1 MKAKLFSLMLGL
13 VTFGQTALAQNTG
26 YKMNVKMNDGSFF
39 SVPADDVS
47 EVYFTTTEEKQFTD
61 TYYTV
66 SGRAEKGPFKSGTT
80 ITMQPLDL
88 TLNALGSAQTTMT
101 FDDCGN
107 YAFRNTLFKYPYV
120 QVSANGLFYNEVDDY
135 NTRDTQINLQGYA
148 DLQNGNKVNVNVV
161 THLISERVAILVIGS
176 LDFDVALSQAQGEL
190 LSAFGLLRLND
201 KSFTQV
207 SITDGDDY
215 AAGLLAISMPLQYS
229 RKGSELISWLTRLRY
244 DFADDGKFTEQN
256 KEQYKK
262 DRNNLSLSYDVQRLI
277 EKYAEYG
284 VSVSVKDLKYF
295 YDWDDDGVAGN
306 EIYDPSQPA
315 TYDVTSISAPKEGGN
330 YTVNVSCNVP
340 LYTSPLNS
348 GDVNSIYTP
357 WGQYVQTYMS
367 VSSEYAHGVWTIKV
381 NPAEFKYISDTNVSL
396 YDAVGNTV
404 VSVRISQEGNPNGT
418 FLANEGVYYV
428 TEICRLLAQSHSKYR
443 IADAKYTGVVENSDS
458 KAPLDPSD
466 YNVRELFSNPYQMIN
481 RNAQLLRMASETG
494 VDALNP
500 MCYVTNALMYYE
512 LVTMF
517 GAVPYITTEQD
528 TYSIPRTSQDEIFNK
543 LVENLTSVIDK
554 LSDVKAGYIDNVD
567 GIAMPP
573 KDLARIVLADI
584 YMYQGNYSAA
594 KALLA
599 EIVSGNRYAL
609 VSTLNNIDGTSSEII
624 WSQPPYTQ
632 TRARASG
639 TTDIV
644 IDYNSPYCIIKTYA
658 DVLLSLAEC
667 ESKLG
672 NETKAKEYLNQVT
685 SAKSIETTSSEV
697 IPAISEVRSK
707 IQVDFGG
714 YFAFLKRTGLAKST
728 LGLEDYQLLF
738 PIPQEQLWVNPSMT
752 QNPGYDGYNSGT
764 R

>member
-13 VTFGQTALAQNTG
+13 VAFGHAALAQNTG
-26 YKMNVKMNDGSFF
+26 YKMNVKMIDGSFF

-66 SGRAEKGPFKSGTT
+66 SGRVEKGPFKSGTT

-88 TLNALGSAQTTMT
+88 TANALGTAQTTMT

-135 NTRDTQINLQGYA
+135 NTRDTQINIQGYA
-148 DLQNGNKVNVNVV
+148 DLQHGSKVNVNVV
-161 THLISERVAILVIGS
+161 THLISERVANLVIGGI
-176 LDFDVALSQAQGEL
+176 DFDVALTQAQGEL
-190 LSAFGLLRLND
+190 LSAFGLQRLNE

-215 AAGLLAISMPLQYS
+215 AAGLLAITMPLLYS
-229 RKGSELISWLTRLRY
+229 RKGSELISWMTRLRY

-262 DRNNLSLSYDVQRLI
+262 DRNNLSLSSKVQRLI
-277 EKYAEYG
+277 EKYNEYG

-315 TYDVTSISAPKEGGN
+315 TCDVTSISAPMEGGE

-340 LYTSPLNS
+340 LYTSPLNN
-348 GDVNSIYTP
+348 GDATTVYNP

-367 VSSEYAHGVWTIKV
+367 VSSEYKDGVWTIKV
-381 NPAEFKYISDTNVSL
+381 NPAQYKYINDTKVSL
-396 YDAVGNTV
+396 YDAVGNAV
-404 VSVRISQEGNPNGT
+404 VSVSISQEGNPNGT

-428 TEICRLLAQSHSKYR
+428 TEVCRQLAQSHVNYK
-443 IADAKYTGVVENSDS
+443 IADAKYTGIFPSEDF
-458 KAPLDPSD
+458 KAPLAPYD
-466 YNVRELFSNPYQMIN
+466 YNVRDLFSFPYQVIN
-481 RNAQLLRMASETG
+481 RNTQLLRMASETG

-512 LVTMF
+512 LVTLF
-517 GAVPYITTEQD
+517 GDVPYITTQQD
-528 TYSIPRTSQDEIFNK
+528 TYSIPRTSANEILNH
-543 LVENLTSVIDK
+543 LITDLTSAMEK
-554 LSDVKAGYIDNVD
+554 LSDVKAGYISDAN

-573 KDLARIVLADI
+573 KDLARVILADI
-584 YMYQGNYSAA
+584 YMYQEKYAEA
-594 KALLA
+594 KALLN
-599 EIVSGNRYAL
+599 EIVNANRYSL
-609 VSTLNNIDGTSSEII
+609 VTSVNDLGIDCSEII
-624 WSQPPYTQ
+624 WSMPSFGQ
-632 TRARASG
+632 TRARANRA
-639 TTDIV
+639 TIV
-644 IDYNSPYCIIKTYA
+644 LNDNCIVKTYA

-672 NETKAKEYLNQVT
+672 NDTKANEYLSQVK
-685 SAKSIETTSSEV
+685 SAKGIETTSNDV

-707 IQVDFGG
+707 IQIDFGG
-714 YFAFLKRTGLAKST
+714 YFAFLKRTGLAQST
-728 LGLEDYQLLF
+728 LGLEEYQLLF
-738 PIPQEQLWVNPSMT
+738 PIPQSVLDINPAMT
-752 QNPGYDGYNSGT
+752 QNPGYNGSVT

>member
-13 VTFGQTALAQNTG
+13 VTFGHAALAQNTG
-26 YKMNVKMNDGSFF
+26 YKMNVKMTDGSFF

-66 SGRAEKGPFKSGTT
+66 SGRVEKGPFKSGTT

-88 TLNALGSAQTTMT
+88 TANALGTAQTTMT

-120 QVSANGLFYNEVDDY
+120 QVSANGLFFNEVNDY
-135 NTRDTQINLQGYA
+135 NTRDTQISLQGYA
-148 DLQNGNKVNVNVV
+148 DLQNGSKVNVNVV
-161 THLISERVAILVIGS
+161 THLISERVVNLVIGG
-176 LDFDVALSQAQGEL
+176 LDFDVALSQAQGVL
-190 LSAFGLLRLND
+190 LSAFGLQRLND

-215 AAGLLAISMPLQYS
+215 AASLLAITMPLLYS
-229 RKGSELISWLTRLRY
+229 RKGSELISWMTRLRY

-262 DRNNLSLSYDVQRLI
+262 DRNNLSLSSKVQRLI
-277 EKYAEYG
+277 EKYNEYG

-315 TYDVTSISAPKEGGN
+315 TCDVTSISAPMEGGE

-340 LYTSPLNS
+340 LYTSPLNN
-348 GDVNSIYTP
+348 GDAEPTSVYYEPFIQSDMSLTTSYDNGVLSIT
-357 WGQYVQTYMS
+357 
-367 VSSEYAHGVWTIKV
+367 V
-381 NPAEFKYISDTNVSL
+381 NPAQYRIISDRNVIL
-396 YDAVGNTV
+396 YDAVGNAV
-404 VSVRISQEGNPNGT
+404 VSVSISQEGNPNGT
-418 FLANEGVYYV
+418 FLTNEGVSYV
-428 TEICRLLAQSHSKYR
+428 TEICRLLAQSHVKYK
-443 IADAKYTGVVENSDS
+443 IADTKYTGIFPSEDF
-458 KAPLDPSD
+458 KAPLAPYD
-466 YNVRELFSNPYQMIN
+466 YNVRDLFSFPYQVIN
-481 RNAQLLRMASETG
+481 RNTQLLRMASETG

-512 LVTMF
+512 LVTLF
-517 GAVPYITTEQD
+517 GDVPYITTQQD
-528 TYSIPRTSQDEIFNK
+528 TYSIPRTSANEI
-543 LVENLTSVIDK
+543 LTHLITDLTSAMEK
-554 LSDVKAGYIDNVD
+554 LSDVKAGYISDAN

-573 KDLARIVLADI
+573 KDLARVILADI
-584 YMYQGNYSAA
+584 YMYQGKYDEA
-594 KALLA
+594 KALLN
-599 EIVSGNRYAL
+599 EIVNANQYSL
-609 VSTLNNIDGTSSEII
+609 VSSVNDLGIDCPEII
-624 WSQPPYTQ
+624 WSQPSFGQ
-632 TRARASG
+632 TRVRANRA
-639 TTDIV
+639 TIV
-644 IDYNSPYCIIKTYA
+644 LNDNCIVKTYA

-672 NETKAKEYLNQVT
+672 NDTKANEYLSHVK
-685 SAKSIETTSSEV
+685 SAKGIETASADV

-707 IQVDFGG
+707 IQIDFGG
-714 YFAFLKRTGLAKST
+714 YFAFLKRTGLAQST
-728 LGLEDYQLLF
+728 FGLEEYQLLF
-738 PIPQEQLWVNPSMT
+738 PIPQSELDMNPAMT
-752 QNPGYDGYNSGT
+752 QNPGYNGSVT

>member
-13 VTFGQTALAQNTG
+13 VAFGHAAHAQNTG
-26 YKMNVKMNDGSFF
+26 YKMNVKMTDGSFF

-88 TLNALGSAQTTMT
+88 TANALGTAQTTMT

-120 QVSANGLFYNEVDDY
+120 QVSANGLFFNEVNDY
-135 NTRDTQINLQGYA
+135 NTRDTQISLQGYA
-148 DLQNGNKVNVNVV
+148 DLQNGSKVNVNVV
-161 THLISERVAILVIGS
+161 THLISERVVNLVIGG

-190 LSAFGLLRLND
+190 LSAFGLQRLND

-215 AAGLLAISMPLQYS
+215 AAGLLAITMPLLYS
-229 RKGSELISWLTRLRY
+229 RKGSELISWMTRLRY

-262 DRNNLSLSYDVQRLI
+262 DRNNLSLSSKVQRLI
-277 EKYAEYG
+277 EKYNEYG
-284 VSVSVKDLKYF
+284 VSISVKDLKYF

-315 TYDVTSISAPKEGGN
+315 TCDVTSISAPMEGGE

-340 LYTSPLNS
+340 LYTSPLNN
-348 GDVNSIYTP
+348 GDAEPTSVYYEPIIQSDMSLTTSYDNGVLSIT
-357 WGQYVQTYMS
+357 
-367 VSSEYAHGVWTIKV
+367 V
-381 NPAEFKYISDTNVSL
+381 NPAQYRIISDRNVIL
-396 YDAVGNTV
+396 YDAVGNAV
-404 VSVRISQEGNPNGT
+404 VSVSISQEGNPNGT
-418 FLANEGVYYV
+418 FLTNEGVSYV
-428 TEICRLLAQSHSKYR
+428 TEICRLLAQSHVNYK
-443 IADAKYTGVVENSDS
+443 IADAKYTGIFPSEDF
-458 KAPLDPSD
+458 KAPLTPYD
-466 YNVRELFSNPYQMIN
+466 YNVRDLFSFPYQVIN
-481 RNAQLLRMASETG
+481 RNTQLLRMASETG

-512 LVTMF
+512 LVTLF
-517 GAVPYITTEQD
+517 GDVPYITTQQD
-528 TYSIPRTSQDEIFNK
+528 TYSIPRTSANEI
-543 LVENLTSVIDK
+543 LTHLITDLTSAMEK
-554 LSDVKAGYIDNVD
+554 LSDVKAGYISDAN

-573 KDLARIVLADI
+573 KDLARVILADI
-584 YMYQGNYSAA
+584 YMYQGEYAEA
-594 KALLA
+594 KALLN
-599 EIVSGNRYAL
+599 EIVNANRYSL
-609 VSTLNNIDGTSSEII
+609 VTSVNDLGIDCSEII
-624 WSQPPYTQ
+624 WSMPSSGQ
-632 TRARASG
+632 TRARANRV
-639 TTDIV
+639 TIV
-644 IDYNSPYCIIKTYA
+644 LNDNCIVKTYA

-672 NETKAKEYLNQVT
+672 NNTKANEYLNQVK
-685 SAKSIETTSSEV
+685 SAKGIETTSTDV
-697 IPAISEVRSK
+697 LPAISEVRSK
-707 IQVDFGG
+707 IQIDFGG
-714 YFAFLKRTGLAKST
+714 YFAFLKRTGLAQST
-728 LGLEDYQLLF
+728 LGLEEYQLLF
-738 PIPQEQLWVNPSMT
+738 PIPQSELDMNPAMT
-752 QNPGYDGYNSGT
+752 QNPGYNGSVT

>member
-13 VTFGQTALAQNTG
+13 VAFGHAAHAQNTG
-26 YKMNVKMNDGSFF
+26 YKMNVKMTDGSFF

-88 TLNALGSAQTTMT
+88 MANALGTPQTTMT

-135 NTRDTQINLQGYA
+135 NTRDTQISLQGYA
-148 DLQNGNKVNVNVV
+148 DLQNGSKVNVNVV
-161 THLISERVAILVIGS
+161 THLISERVVNLVIGG
-176 LDFDVALSQAQGEL
+176 LNFDVALSQAQGEL
-190 LSAFGLLRLND
+190 LSAFGLQRLND

-215 AAGLLAISMPLQYS
+215 AAGLLAITMPLLYS
-229 RKGSELISWLTRLRY
+229 RKGSELISWMTRLRY

-262 DRNNLSLSYDVQRLI
+262 DRNNLSLSSKVQRLI
-277 EKYAEYG
+277 EKYNEYG

-315 TYDVTSISAPKEGGN
+315 TCDVTSISAPMEGGE

-340 LYTSPLNS
+340 LYTSPLNN
-348 GDVNSIYTP
+348 GDAEPTSVYYEPFIQSDMSLTTSYDNGVLSIT
-357 WGQYVQTYMS
+357 
-367 VSSEYAHGVWTIKV
+367 V
-381 NPAEFKYISDTNVSL
+381 NPAQYRIISDRNVIL
-396 YDAVGNTV
+396 YDAVGNAV
-404 VSVRISQEGNPNGT
+404 VSVSISQEGNPNGT
-418 FLANEGVYYV
+418 FLTNEGVSYV
-428 TEICRLLAQSHSKYR
+428 TEICRLLAQSHVKYK
-443 IADAKYTGVVENSDS
+443 IADAKYTGIFPSEDF
-458 KAPLDPSD
+458 KAPLAPYD
-466 YNVRELFSNPYQMIN
+466 YNVRDLFSFPYQVIN
-481 RNAQLLRMASETG
+481 RNTQLLRMASETG

-512 LVTMF
+512 LVTLF
-517 GAVPYITTEQD
+517 GDVPYITTQQD
-528 TYSIPRTSQDEIFNK
+528 TYSIPRTSANEI
-543 LVENLTSVIDK
+543 LTHLITDLTSAMEK
-554 LSDVKAGYIDNVD
+554 LSDVKAGYISDAN

-573 KDLARIVLADI
+573 KDLARVILADI
-584 YMYQGNYSAA
+584 YMYQGEYAEA
-594 KALLA
+594 KALLN
-599 EIVSGNRYAL
+599 EIVNANRYSL
-609 VSTLNNIDGTSSEII
+609 VTSVNDLGIDCSEII
-624 WSQPPYTQ
+624 WSMPSSGQ
-632 TRARASG
+632 TRARANRA
-639 TTDIV
+639 TIV
-644 IDYNSPYCIIKTYA
+644 LNDNCIVKTYA

-672 NETKAKEYLNQVT
+672 NNTKANEYLNQVK
-685 SAKSIETTSSEV
+685 SAKGIETTSTDV
-697 IPAISEVRSK
+697 LPAISEVRCK
-707 IQVDFGG
+707 IQIDFGG
-714 YFAFLKRTGLAKST
+714 YFAFLKRTGLAQST

-738 PIPQEQLWVNPSMT
+738 PIPQDEINMNPAMT
-752 QNPGYDGYNSGT
+752 QNPGYNGSVT

>member
-13 VTFGQTALAQNTG
+13 VAFGHAALAQNTG
-26 YKMNVKMNDGSFF
+26 YKMNVKMTDGSFF

-88 TLNALGSAQTTMT
+88 TANALGTAQTTMT

-120 QVSANGLFYNEVDDY
+120 QVSANGLFFNEVNDY
-135 NTRDTQINLQGYA
+135 NTRDTQISLQGYA
-148 DLQNGNKVNVNVV
+148 DLQNGSKVNVNVV
-161 THLISERVAILVIGS
+161 THLISERVVNLVIGG

-190 LSAFGLLRLND
+190 LSAFGLQRLND

-215 AAGLLAISMPLQYS
+215 AAGLLAITMPLLYS
-229 RKGSELISWLTRLRY
+229 RKGSELISWMTRLRY

-262 DRNNLSLSYDVQRLI
+262 DRNNLSLSSKVQRLI
-277 EKYAEYG
+277 EKYNEYG

-315 TYDVTSISAPKEGGN
+315 TCDVTSISAPMEGGE

-340 LYTSPLNS
+340 LYTSPLNN
-348 GDVNSIYTP
+348 GDAEPTSVYYEPFIQSDMSLTTSYDNGVLSIT
-357 WGQYVQTYMS
+357 
-367 VSSEYAHGVWTIKV
+367 V
-381 NPAEFKYISDTNVSL
+381 NPAQYRIISDRNVIL
-396 YDAVGNTV
+396 YDAVGNAV
-404 VSVRISQEGNPNGT
+404 VSVSISQEGNPNGT
-418 FLANEGVYYV
+418 FLTNEGVSYV
-428 TEICRLLAQSHSKYR
+428 TEICRLLAQSHVNYK
-443 IADAKYTGVVENSDS
+443 IADAKYTGIFPSEDF
-458 KAPLDPSD
+458 KAPLAPYD
-466 YNVRELFSNPYQMIN
+466 YNVRDLFSFPYQVIN
-481 RNAQLLRMASETG
+481 RNTQLLRMASETG

-512 LVTMF
+512 LVTLF
-517 GAVPYITTEQD
+517 GDVPYITTQQD
-528 TYSIPRTSQDEIFNK
+528 TYSIPRTSANEI
-543 LVENLTSVIDK
+543 LTHLITDLTSAMEK
-554 LSDVKAGYIDNVD
+554 LSDVKAGNISDAN

-573 KDLARIVLADI
+573 KDLARVILADI
-584 YMYQGNYSAA
+584 YMYQGKYAEA
-594 KALLA
+594 KALLN
-599 EIVSGNRYAL
+599 EIVNANRYSL
-609 VSTLNNIDGTSSEII
+609 VTSVNDLGIDCSEII
-624 WSQPPYTQ
+624 WSMPSSGQ
-632 TRARASG
+632 TRARANRA
-639 TTDIV
+639 TIV
-644 IDYNSPYCIIKTYA
+644 LNDNCIVKTYA

-672 NETKAKEYLNQVT
+672 NNTKANEYLNQVK
-685 SAKSIETTSSEV
+685 SAKGIETTSTDV
-697 IPAISEVRSK
+697 LPAISEVRSK
-707 IQVDFGG
+707 IQIDFGG
-714 YFAFLKRTGLAKST
+714 YFAFLKRTGLAQST
-728 LGLEDYQLLF
+728 LGLEEYQLLF
-738 PIPQEQLWVNPSMT
+738 PIPQSELDMNPAMT
-752 QNPGYDGYNSGT
+752 QNPGYNGSVT

>member
-1 MKAKLFSLMLGL
+1 MKAKLFSLMLGF

-148 DLQNGNKVNVNVV
+148 DLQNGSKVNVNVV
-161 THLISERVAILVIGS
+161 THLISERVANLVIGG
-176 LDFDVALSQAQGEL
+176 LDFDVALGQAQGEL

-348 GDVNSIYTP
+348 GDANTYPYYEPLVQSDMSLTTIYNN
-357 WGQYVQTYMS
+357 
-367 VSSEYAHGVWTIKV
+367 GVLTITV
-381 NPAEFKYISDTNVSL
+381 NPAQYRIISDRSVIL
-396 YDAVGNTV
+396 YDAVGNTAV
-404 VSVRISQEGNPNGT
+404 TVTVSQEGNPNGA
-418 FLANEGVYYV
+418 FLTGYGKAFV
-428 TEICRLLAQSHSKYR
+428 TNICQLLSSSHARYR
-443 IADAKYTGVVENSDS
+443 IADAKYTGLTDNDDFH
-458 KAPLDPSD
+458 APLDV
-466 YNVRELFSNPYQMIN
+466 YNSNLNYLYSYPYQLIN
-481 RNAQLLRMASETG
+481 RNIQLFRQVSSPT
-494 VDALNP
+494 VYALQP
-500 MCYVTNALMYYE
+500 MSVLTNSLAYYE
-512 LVTMF
+512 LVVMF
-517 GAVPYITTEQD
+517 GGVPYISQEQD
-528 TYSIPRTSQDEIFNK
+528 LYNYSIPRTSQEEILGK
-543 LVENLTSVIDK
+543 LVEDLTSIMENLQDI
-554 LSDVKAGYIDNVD
+554 KAGYIASEDD
-567 GIAMPP
+567 MAMPA
-573 KDLARIVLADI
+573 KDLARVLLADV
-584 YMYQGNYSAA
+584 YMYQGNYSTA
-594 KALLA
+594 KTLLG
-599 EIVSGNRYAL
+599 EIVNGGRYSLSATQNGL
-609 VSTLNNIDGTSSEII
+609 GENDAEII
-624 WSQPPYTQ
+624 WSMPTTNSGGGI
-632 TRARASG
+632 TRAA
-639 TTDIV
+639 
-644 IDYNSPYCIIKTYA
+644 IDYDSQYTIIKTYG

-667 ESKLG
+667 ECKLG

-697 IPAISEVRSK
+697 ISAISEVRGK

-738 PIPQEQLWVNPSMT
+738 PIPQNELYNNSSMT
-752 QNPGYDGYNSGT
+752 QNPGYDGYNGGT

>member
-13 VTFGQTALAQNTG
+13 VTLGQSALAQNTG
-26 YKMNVKMNDGSFF
+26 YKMNVKMTDGSFF

-88 TLNALGSAQTTMT
+88 TANALGTAQTTMT

-120 QVSANGLFYNEVDDY
+120 QVSANGLFFNEVDDY
-135 NTRDTQINLQGYA
+135 NTRDTQISLQGYA
-148 DLQNGNKVNVNVV
+148 DLQNGSKVNVNVV
-161 THLISERVAILVIGS
+161 THLISERVVNLVIGG

-190 LSAFGLLRLND
+190 LSAFGLQRLND

-215 AAGLLAISMPLQYS
+215 AAGLLAITMPLLYS
-229 RKGSELISWLTRLRY
+229 RKGSELISWMTRLRY

-262 DRNNLSLSYDVQRLI
+262 DRNNLSLSSKVQRLI
-277 EKYAEYG
+277 EKYNEYG

-315 TYDVTSISAPKEGGN
+315 TCDVTSISAPMEGGE

-340 LYTSPLNS
+340 LYTSPLNN
-348 GDVNSIYTP
+348 GDAEPTSVYYEPFIQSDMSLTTSYDNGVLSIT
-357 WGQYVQTYMS
+357 
-367 VSSEYAHGVWTIKV
+367 V
-381 NPAEFKYISDTNVSL
+381 NPAQYRIISDRNVIL
-396 YDAVGNTV
+396 YDAVGNAV
-404 VSVRISQEGNPNGT
+404 VSVSISQEGNPNGT
-418 FLANEGVYYV
+418 FLTNEGVSYV
-428 TEICRLLAQSHSKYR
+428 TAVCMQLAQSHVNYK
-443 IADAKYTGVVENSDS
+443 IADAKYTGIFPSEDF
-458 KAPLDPSD
+458 KAPLAPYD
-466 YNVRELFSNPYQMIN
+466 YNVRDLFCFPYQVIN

-494 VDALNP
+494 MEALNP

-512 LVTMF
+512 LVTLF
-517 GAVPYITTEQD
+517 GDVPYITTQQD
-528 TYSIPRTSQDEIFNK
+528 TYSIPRTSASEILNG
-543 LVENLTSVIDK
+543 LIANLTSVMDK
-554 LSDVKAGYIDNVD
+554 LSDVKAGYISDAD

-573 KDLARIVLADI
+573 KDLARVILADI
-584 YMYQGNYSAA
+584 YMYQGKYAEA
-594 KALLA
+594 KALLN
-599 EIVSGNRYAL
+599 EIVNANRYSL
-609 VSTLNNIDGTSSEII
+609 VSSVNDLGIDCSEII
-624 WSQPPYTQ
+624 WSMPSSGQ
-632 TRARASG
+632 TRARANRA
-639 TTDIV
+639 TIV
-644 IDYNSPYCIIKTYA
+644 LNDNCIVKTYA

-672 NETKAKEYLNQVT
+672 NNTKANEYLNQVK
-685 SAKSIETTSSEV
+685 SAKGIETTSTDV
-697 IPAISEVRSK
+697 LPAISEVRCK
-707 IQVDFGG
+707 IQIDFGG
-714 YFAFLKRTGLAKST
+714 YFAFLKRTGLAQST
-728 LGLEDYQLLF
+728 LGIEEYQLLF
-738 PIPQEQLWVNPSMT
+738 PIPQDELNMNPAMT
-752 QNPGYDGYNSGT
+752 QNPGYNGSVT

>member
-13 VTFGQTALAQNTG
+13 VTLGQSALAQNTG
-26 YKMNVKMNDGSFF
+26 YKMNVKMTDGSFF

-66 SGRAEKGPFKSGTT
+66 SGRVEKGPFKSGTT

-88 TLNALGSAQTTMT
+88 TANALGTAQTTMT

-120 QVSANGLFYNEVDDY
+120 QVSANGLFFNEVNDY
-135 NTRDTQINLQGYA
+135 NTRDTQISLQGYA
-148 DLQNGNKVNVNVV
+148 DLQNGSKVNVNVV
-161 THLISERVAILVIGS
+161 THLISERVVNLVIGG

-190 LSAFGLLRLND
+190 LSAFGLQRLND

-215 AAGLLAISMPLQYS
+215 AAGLLAITMPLLYS
-229 RKGSELISWLTRLRY
+229 RKGSELISWMTRLRY

-262 DRNNLSLSYDVQRLI
+262 DRNNLSLSSKVQRLI
-277 EKYAEYG
+277 EKYNEYG

-315 TYDVTSISAPKEGGN
+315 TCDVTSISAPMEGGE

-340 LYTSPLNS
+340 LYTSPLNN
-348 GDVNSIYTP
+348 GDAEPTSVYYEPFIQSDMSLTTSYDNGVLSIT
-357 WGQYVQTYMS
+357 
-367 VSSEYAHGVWTIKV
+367 V
-381 NPAEFKYISDTNVSL
+381 NPAQYRIISDRNVIL
-396 YDAVGNTV
+396 YDAVGNAV
-404 VSVRISQEGNPNGT
+404 VSVSISQEGNPNGI
-418 FLANEGVYYV
+418 FLTNEGVSYV
-428 TEICRLLAQSHSKYR
+428 TEICRLLAQSHVKYK
-443 IADAKYTGVVENSDS
+443 IADAKYTGIFPSEDF
-458 KAPLDPSD
+458 KAPLAPYD
-466 YNVRELFSNPYQMIN
+466 YNVRDLFSFPYQVIN
-481 RNAQLLRMASETG
+481 RNTQLLRMASETG

-512 LVTMF
+512 LVTLF
-517 GAVPYITTEQD
+517 GDVPYITTQQD
-528 TYSIPRTSQDEIFNK
+528 TYSIPRTSANEI
-543 LVENLTSVIDK
+543 LTHLITALTSAMEK
-554 LSDVKAGYIDNVD
+554 LSDVKAGYISDAN

-573 KDLARIVLADI
+573 KDLARVILADI
-584 YMYQGNYSAA
+584 YMYQGKYAEA
-594 KALLA
+594 KALLN
-599 EIVSGNRYAL
+599 EIVNANRYSL
-609 VSTLNNIDGTSSEII
+609 VTSVNDLGIDCSEII
-624 WSQPPYTQ
+624 WSMPSSGQ
-632 TRARASG
+632 TRARANRA
-639 TTDIV
+639 TIV
-644 IDYNSPYCIIKTYA
+644 LNDNCIVKTYA

-672 NETKAKEYLNQVT
+672 NNTKANEYLNQVK
-685 SAKSIETTSSEV
+685 SAKGIETTSTDV
-697 IPAISEVRSK
+697 LPAISEVRCK
-707 IQVDFGG
+707 IQIDFGG
-714 YFAFLKRTGLAKST
+714 YFAFLKRTGLAQST
-728 LGLEDYQLLF
+728 LGLEEYQLLF
-738 PIPQEQLWVNPSMT
+738 PIPQSELDMNPAMT
-752 QNPGYDGYNSGT
+752 QNPGYNGSVT

>member
-13 VTFGQTALAQNTG
+13 VTFGHAALAQNTG
-26 YKMNVKMNDGSFF
+26 YKMNVKMTDGSFF

-66 SGRAEKGPFKSGTT
+66 SGRVEKGPFKSGTT

-88 TLNALGSAQTTMT
+88 TANALGTAQTTMT

-120 QVSANGLFYNEVDDY
+120 QVSANGLFFNEVNDY
-135 NTRDTQINLQGYA
+135 NTRDTQISLQGYA
-148 DLQNGNKVNVNVV
+148 DLQNGSKVNVNVV
-161 THLISERVAILVIGS
+161 THLISERVVNLVIGG

-190 LSAFGLLRLND
+190 LSAFGLQRLND

-215 AAGLLAISMPLQYS
+215 AAGLLAITMPLLYS
-229 RKGSELISWLTRLRY
+229 RKGSELISWMTRLRY

-262 DRNNLSLSYDVQRLI
+262 DRNNLSLSSKVQRLI
-277 EKYAEYG
+277 EKYNEYG

-315 TYDVTSISAPKEGGN
+315 TCDVTSISAPMEGGE

-340 LYTSPLNS
+340 LYTSPLNN
-348 GDVNSIYTP
+348 GDAEPTSVYYEPFIQSDMSLTTSYDNGVLSIT
-357 WGQYVQTYMS
+357 
-367 VSSEYAHGVWTIKV
+367 V
-381 NPAEFKYISDTNVSL
+381 NPAQYRIISDRNVIL
-396 YDAVGNTV
+396 YDAVGNAV
-404 VSVRISQEGNPNGT
+404 VSVSISQEGNPNGT
-418 FLANEGVYYV
+418 FLTNEGVSYV
-428 TEICRLLAQSHSKYR
+428 TEICRLLAQSHVKYK
-443 IADAKYTGVVENSDS
+443 IADTKYTGIFPSEDF
-458 KAPLDPSD
+458 KAPLAPYD
-466 YNVRELFSNPYQMIN
+466 YNVRDLFSFPYQVIN
-481 RNAQLLRMASETG
+481 RNTQLLRMASETG

-512 LVTMF
+512 LVTLF
-517 GAVPYITTEQD
+517 GDVPYITTQQD
-528 TYSIPRTSQDEIFNK
+528 TYSIPRTSANEI
-543 LVENLTSVIDK
+543 LTHLITDLTSAMEK
-554 LSDVKAGYIDNVD
+554 LSDVKAGYISDAN

-573 KDLARIVLADI
+573 KDLARVILADI
-584 YMYQGNYSAA
+584 YMYQGKYDEA
-594 KALLA
+594 KALLN
-599 EIVSGNRYAL
+599 EIVNANQYSL
-609 VSTLNNIDGTSSEII
+609 VSSVNDLGIDCPEII
-624 WSQPPYTQ
+624 WSQPSFGQ
-632 TRARASG
+632 TRARANRA
-639 TTDIV
+639 TIV
-644 IDYNSPYCIIKTYA
+644 LNDNCIVKTYA

-667 ESKLG
+667 ESKLD
-672 NETKAKEYLNQVT
+672 NDTKANEYLSHVK
-685 SAKSIETTSSEV
+685 SAKGIETASADV

-707 IQVDFGG
+707 IQIDFGG
-714 YFAFLKRTGLAKST
+714 YFAFLKRTGLAQST
-728 LGLEDYQLLF
+728 FGLEEYQLLF
-738 PIPQEQLWVNPSMT
+738 PIPQSELDMNPAMT
-752 QNPGYDGYNSGT
+752 QNPGYNGSVT